1 MSQYITQFDSSLYD
15 CPIHG
20 LKFFSS
26 PFYDDLLQNNL
37 NSMRAMSQ
45 QEAPQPAAPA
55 TKQIP
60 PRKSEPQTMRIP
72 NFSQPILTGATS
84 EQTKEIYQL
93 KI

>member
-1 MSQYITQFDSSLYD
+1 
-15 CPIHG
+15 
-20 LKFFSS
+20 
-26 PFYDDLLQNNL
+26 
-37 NSMRAMSQ
+37 MSQ

-84 EQTKEIYQL
+84 EQTKEIYQSIQDFNNIPCEL
-93 KI
+93 KGCDLAKQALYYKKQQTK